1 MNKYGNK
8 IFGLYQRFHENTEGK
23 GLGLYIV
30 KSQVEALGGKIAVE
44 SMVNKGTEFQ
54 VFLKK
59 MSMPYDT

>member
-1 MNKYGNK
+1 M
-8 IFGLYQRFHENTEGK
+8 

-44 SMVNKGTEFQ
+44 SMVNRGTAFQ

-59 MSMPYDT
+59 NTMPYDA